1 MSRETVFV
9 IDDEALVRKAV
20 GLMLTQGG
28 YGVLEAA
35 DGEEAIAVI
44 QSYASDF
51 PVRAIICDLDMP
63 KVNGYDLISFIRAK
77 LPSVPIIVL
86 TGYPNAQE
94 ATSLFNQGVVDYLIK
109 PPKVQTLLDAVS
121 RAIADQTVFE

>member
-51 PVRAIICDLDMP
+51 PIRAIICDLDMP

-86 TGYPNAQE
+86 TGYPNVQE
-94 ATSLFNQGVVDYLIK
+94 AASLFNQGVVDYLIK

-121 RAIADQTVFE
+121 RAIAEQTVFE

>member
-20 GLMLTQGG
+20 GLMLRQGG
-28 YGVLEAA
+28 YDVLEAA

-44 QSYASDF
+44 QSYPAGF
-51 PVRAIICDLDMP
+51 PVRAIICDLDLP

-86 TGYPNAQE
+86 TGYPNVQGA
-94 ATSLFNQGVVDYLIK
+94 ASLFSQGVVDYLIK
-109 PPKVQTLLDAVS
+109 PPKVQILLDAVS
-121 RAIADQTVFE
+121 RAIEEQTAF

>member
-1 MSRETVFV
+1 MSKGKVFV
-9 IDDEALVRKAV
+9 VDDEALVRKAV
-20 GLMLTQGG
+20 GLMLRQGG
-28 YGVLEAA
+28 YDVLEAA

-44 QSYASDF
+44 QSYPTGF
-51 PVRAIICDLDMP
+51 QIQAIICDLDLP

-86 TGYPNAQE
+86 TGYPNVQGA
-94 ATSLFNQGVVDYLIK
+94 ASLFNQGVVDYLIK

-121 RAIADQTVFE
+121 RAIEEQTAF